1 MTTIELIGD
10 YKDVLFYLFIIGFG
24 YFLWNLHGYF
34 DHKYKEKQKRETTR
48 NFRNLNNHQS

>member
-1 MTTIELIGD
+1 MRTIELIGD

-34 DHKYKEKQKRETTR
+34 DHKYKEKQKRETTKNYR
-48 NFRNLNNHQS
+48 EMNQ